1 MIKYTPFWETLSK
14 SNENT
19 YTLIRR
25 HNISSSTINRLKNN
39 QGISTMKINDLCKI
53 LHCRVEDIL
62 VYEEDDNS
70 QQP

>member
-14 SNENT
+14 SNEST
-19 YTLIRR
+19 YTLIHK
-25 HNISSSTINRLKNN
+25 HNISSSTISRLKNN

-62 VYEEDDNS
+62 VYEEDDSS